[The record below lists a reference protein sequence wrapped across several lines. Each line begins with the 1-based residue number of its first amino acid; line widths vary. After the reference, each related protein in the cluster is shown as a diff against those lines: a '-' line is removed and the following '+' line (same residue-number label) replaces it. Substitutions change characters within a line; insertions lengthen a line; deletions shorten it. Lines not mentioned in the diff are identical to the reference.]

1 MLAQVRT
8 RPFPTDTECP
18 TLLDELHA
26 MAAAGLV
33 SLQIDSEG
41 EMRVALI
48 PDASRA
54 AQGPSLLER
63 MQQLHAA
70 GAEELYA

>member
-1 MLAQVRT
+1 MLAQLRT
-8 RPFPTDTECP
+8 RPLPTDTEYP
-18 TLLDELHA
+18 TLLDELQA

-41 EMRVALI
+41 EMRVG
-48 PDASRA
+48 DASRA
-54 AQGPSLLER
+54 TQGPSLLER
-63 MQQLHAA
+63 MQELHAA